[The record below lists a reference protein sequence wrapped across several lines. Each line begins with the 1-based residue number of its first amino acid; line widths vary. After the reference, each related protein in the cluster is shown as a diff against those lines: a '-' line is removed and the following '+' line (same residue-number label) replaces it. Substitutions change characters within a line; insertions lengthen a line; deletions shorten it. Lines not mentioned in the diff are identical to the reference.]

1 MPTKSKSTIPRKSR
15 TSGKKVKAT
24 KVAATP
30 ELTPEPVV
38 VAPGEPTAVETVAV
52 ESAPVETVAVESA
65 PVETVAVES
74 APVES
79 QELSID
85 DQFKDIITRLQQF
98 RTLSQSLMADVRKLQ
113 KNVNRRVRES
123 AKKQRK
129 RKTNSDVKRPPS
141 GFAKPTL
148 ISDSLC
154 QFLGVEAGTH
164 MARTEVTKHLTKYI
178 KAHELQDEAN
188 KRIINCDSA
197 LAGLLKVQPSDE
209 VTYFNLQR
217 YMKPHF
223 PQSAA
228 NLAAA
233 AAALALNSAS

>member
-1 MPTKSKSTIPRKSR
+1 MPAKSKSTTPRKSR
-15 TSGKKVKAT
+15 TSGKKAKAA
-24 KVAATP
+24 KVVAAAP
-30 ELTPEPVV
+30 EPEPEPVV
-38 VAPGEPTAVETVAV
+38 AAPVEPT
-52 ESAPVETVAVESA
+52 PVETVS
-65 PVETVAVES
+65 VES

-85 DQFKDIITRLQQF
+85 DQFKDILTRLQQF
-98 RTLSQSLMADVRKLQ
+98 RTLSQTLMADVRKLQ
-113 KNVNRRVRES
+113 KNVNRQVRES
-123 AKKQRK
+123 ARKQRK

-154 QFLGVEAGTH
+154 QFLGVESGTH

-178 KAHELQDEAN
+178 KEHELQDGAN

-197 LAGLLKVQPSDE
+197 LAGLLNVQPSDE

-228 NLAAA
+228 NLA
-233 AAALALNSAS
+233 SASSA